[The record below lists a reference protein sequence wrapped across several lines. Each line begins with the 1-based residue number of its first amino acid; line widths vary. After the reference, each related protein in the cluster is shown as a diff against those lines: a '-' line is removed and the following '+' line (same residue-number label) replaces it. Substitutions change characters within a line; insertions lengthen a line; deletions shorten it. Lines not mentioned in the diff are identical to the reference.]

1 MHPILA
7 HPRRLAAYLAAWL
20 PVAAVLTGLLAR
32 PGAMPPGP
40 AAALAVPLTVLYA
53 FLGLAAWYPAR
64 GMPLERARAAAIAAT
79 HGAGAL
85 VTSAVWVL
93 AGAGLARLLSSIS
106 AWTDMAALYAR
117 ELLPLFAAGVLLYLL
132 CVALQYLFLSFE
144 AARQAERREAELR
157 NLAREAELAALKAR
171 VQPHF
176 LFNSLNAIAAL
187 VSRDPQQAREMC
199 VALSDFLRSSLA
211 VGERSNVT
219 LAEEMN
225 LARRYLD
232 VERVRFGDRLR
243 VAEDLDPDAEECRI
257 PPLLLQPLVEN
268 AVLHGISTLVEGGV
282 IRLETAR
289 SARRLRILVENPYDP
304 QTPARSPGGLGE
316 KLVRE
321 RIAAVYGQEA
331 LFASRSVDGRHVAVL
346 SIPVGEAM

>member
-7 HPRRLAAYLAAWL
+7 HRRRLGFYLLAWL
-20 PVAAVLTGLLAR
+20 PVAAVLTALLAR
-32 PGAMPPGP
+32 PGAMPAGP
-40 AAALAVPLTVLYA
+40 AAALAVPLTLLYA

-64 GMPLERARAAAIAAT
+64 GMPLERGRAAAIAAT

-85 VTSAVWVL
+85 LTSAVWVA
-93 AGAGLARLLSSIS
+93 AGAGLARLLAAASG
-106 AWTDMAALYAR
+106 WNDLPALYAR
-117 ELLPLFAAGVLLYLL
+117 ELLALFAAGVLLYLL

-144 AARQAERREAELR
+144 AVREAERREAELTT
-157 NLAREAELAALKAR
+157 LAREAELAALKAR

-187 VSRDPQQAREMC
+187 VSRDPPQAREMC

-219 LAEEMN
+219 LAEEMD

-243 VAEDLDPDAEECRI
+243 VDEDLDPDAEDCRV

-268 AVLHGISTLVEGGV
+268 AVVHGISTLMAGGV

-304 QTPARSPGGLGE
+304 QSPARPRGGMGE
-316 KLVRE
+316 KLVRD
-321 RIAAVYGQEA
+321 RLAAVYGREA
-331 LFASRSVDGRHVAVL
+331 LFASRSVDGRHLAVL